1 MARRTKDLIFEES
14 LFNNQEDYINLKM
27 RLLALTIGRLHFKN
41 LPDEIYE
48 PFILKMI
55 VQNPE
60 TLFAY
65 DDIAGR
71 FFWYIFTNNGR
82 MNEYNVPY
90 ERRITLP
97 NIGYSNVFNDE
108 NSVIFR
114 SSLSGMPLLPVI
126 EEYARKLYIISRTID
141 VNVNAQKTPV
151 MVLCEED
158 QRLTFT
164 NMMKQYAGNVPF
176 IFGDKNI
183 INNESFKVMNLNAPF
198 VADKLFELKTNL
210 WNEFLTFL
218 GIYNVSV
225 NKKER
230 LITDEVNRS
239 MGGVLTARN
248 DFVKSIQDSVEKIND
263 KFGLDIIFFFG
274 EDENGESELKDE
286 TETNIIENK
295 EINETEV

>member
-1 MARRTKDLIFEES
+1 MPRRTKDLIFEES
-14 LFNNQEDYINLKM
+14 LFNNMEDYINLKS
-27 RLLALTIGRLHFKN
+27 RLIALTIGRLHFKN
-41 LPDEIYE
+41 LPEYIYE

-55 VQNPE
+55 ICNPE

-65 DDIAGR
+65 DNDGDR
-71 FFWYIFTNNGR
+71 FIWYPFTNNSR
-82 MNEYNVPY
+82 LDEYNIPF
-90 ERRITLP
+90 ERRITL
-97 NIGYSNVFNDE
+97 NNVGYSRVFDDS

-114 SSLSGMPLLPVI
+114 SSLSGTPLIPII
-126 EEYARKLYIISRTID
+126 EEYARKLFIISRTID

-151 MVLCEED
+151 MVLCDED
-158 QRLTFT
+158 QRLTFQ

-183 INNESFKVMNLNAPF
+183 LSESSFKVLDLKAPF

-218 GIYNVSV
+218 GIYNVSI

-239 MGGVLTARN
+239 MGGVLVARN
-248 DFVKSIQDSVEKIND
+248 DFIRSINESLELINK
-263 KFGLDIIFFFG
+263 KFGLDIEFYFG
-274 EDENGESELKDE
+274 EDGNEKENELNEDAN
-286 TETNIIENK
+286 TDIIENK
-295 EINETEV
+295 EVIEP

>member
-1 MARRTKDLIFEES
+1 MPRRTKDLIFEES
-14 LFNNQEDYINLKM
+14 LFNNMEDYINLKS
-27 RLLALTIGRLHFKN
+27 RLIALTIGRLHFKN
-41 LPDEIYE
+41 LPEYIYE

-55 VQNPE
+55 ICNPE

-65 DDIAGR
+65 DNDGDR
-71 FFWYIFTNNGR
+71 FIWYPFTNNSR
-82 MNEYNVPY
+82 LDEYNIPF
-90 ERRITLP
+90 ERRITL
-97 NIGYSNVFNDE
+97 NNVGYSRVFDDS

-114 SSLSGMPLLPVI
+114 SSLSGTPLIPII
-126 EEYARKLYIISRTID
+126 EEYARKLFIISRTID

-151 MVLCEED
+151 MVLCDED
-158 QRLTFT
+158 QRLTFQ

-183 INNESFKVMNLNAPF
+183 LSESSFKVLDLKAPF

-218 GIYNVSV
+218 GIYNVSI

-239 MGGVLTARN
+239 MGGVLVARN
-248 DFVKSIQDSVEKIND
+248 DFIRSINESLELINK
-263 KFGLDIIFFFG
+263 KFGLDIEFYFG
-274 EDENGESELKDE
+274 EDGNEKENELNEDE
-286 TETNIIENK
+286 NTDIIENK
-295 EINETEV
+295 EVIEP

>member
-1 MARRTKDLIFEES
+1 MPRRTKDLIFEES
-14 LFNNQEDYINLKM
+14 LFNNQEDYLNLKS
-27 RLLALTIGRLHFKN
+27 RLIALTIGRLHFEG
-41 LPDEIYE
+41 LPEYIYE

-55 VQNPE
+55 ISNPE

-65 DDIAGR
+65 DDIADR
-71 FFWYIFTNNGR
+71 YIWYPFTNNSR
-82 MNEYNVPY
+82 MNEYNIPF
-90 ERRITLP
+90 ERRVTLQ
-97 NIGYSNVFNDE
+97 NVGYSRVFDDS
-108 NSVIFR
+108 NSIIFR
-114 SSLSGMPLLPVI
+114 SSLSGTPLIPII
-126 EEYARKLYIISRTID
+126 EEYARKLFIISRTID

-151 MVLCEED
+151 MVLCDED

-183 INNESFKVMNLNAPF
+183 ISENSFKVMDLKAPF

-218 GIYNVSV
+218 GIYNVSI

-239 MGGVLTARN
+239 MGGVLVARN
-248 DFVKSIQDSVEKIND
+248 DFIRSINESIDNINK
-263 KFGLDIIFFFG
+263 KFGLDIKFYFG
-274 EDENGESELKDE
+274 EDENGKTDPEEDD
-286 TETNIIENK
+286 IIEEK
-295 EINETEV
+295 EVIE

>member
-1 MARRTKDLIFEES
+1 MARRTKDMIFEES
-14 LFNNQEDYINLKM
+14 LFNNMEDYLNLKS
-27 RLLALTIGRLHFKN
+27 RLIALTIGRLHFKN
-41 LPDEIYE
+41 LPDYIYE
-48 PFILKMI
+48 PFILRTI
-55 VQNPE
+55 ICNPE

-65 DDIAGR
+65 DPDLDR
-71 FFWYIFTNNGR
+71 YFWYIFTYAGR
-82 MNEYNVPY
+82 LNEYNIPF
-90 ERRITLP
+90 ERRITL
-97 NIGYSNVFNDE
+97 NNVGYTNTFDDS

-114 SSLSGMPLLPVI
+114 SSLSGTPLIPII
-126 EEYARKLYIISRTID
+126 EEYARKLFIISRTID

-183 INNESFKVMNLNAPF
+183 ISESNFKVLDLKAPF

-218 GIYNVSV
+218 GIYNVSI

-239 MGGVLTARN
+239 MGGVLVARN
-248 DFVKSIQDSVEKIND
+248 DFIRAINESVEAINN
-263 KFGLDIIFFFG
+263 KFGLDIEFIFG
-274 EDENGESELKDE
+274 EDDNKDSNGEDPD
-286 TETNIIENK
+286 IEIEEK
-295 EINETEV
+295 EEIE

>member
-14 LFNNQEDYINLKM
+14 LFNNMEDYINLKM

-71 FFWYIFTNNGR
+71 FFWYIFTNNGT

-97 NIGYSNVFNDE
+97 NIGYSNVFNTD

-114 SSLSGMPLLPVI
+114 SSLSGMPLLPII
-126 EEYARKLYIISRTID
+126 EEYARKLFIISRTID

-183 INNESFKVMNLNAPF
+183 ISENNFKTLDLKAPF

-218 GIYNVSV
+218 GIYNVAI

-248 DFVKSIQDSVEKIND
+248 DFVKSIQDSVEKINK
-263 KFGLDIIFFFG
+263 KFNLNIIFYFG
-274 EDENGESELKDE
+274 EDENGETLKEENE
-286 TETNIIENK
+286 TDIIEDK
-295 EINETEV
+295 EELETEV